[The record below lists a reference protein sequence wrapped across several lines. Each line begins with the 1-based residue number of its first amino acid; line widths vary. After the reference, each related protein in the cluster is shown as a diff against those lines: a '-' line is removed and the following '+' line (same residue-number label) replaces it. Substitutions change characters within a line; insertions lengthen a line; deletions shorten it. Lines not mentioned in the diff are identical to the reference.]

1 MPKYETLRWRR
12 PFRCEPARGL
22 RLQDIRDAIST
33 IRDHIATGSFD
44 RKTSDAVLYNLVVI
58 GEAAAQISDETRA
71 RAPEIP
77 WTKIVGL
84 RNLIAHEYFRIDLDV
99 IQAIVA
105 EQLDQLDKTAERLI
119 DEDDEPAM

>member
-1 MPKYETLRWRR
+1 VSRREALRSR
-12 PFRCEPARGL
+12 
-22 RLQDIRDAIST
+22 DIREAIAA

-84 RNLIAHEYFRIDLDV
+84 RNLIAHEYFRIDLEV
-99 IQAIVA
+99 IQSIVA
-105 EQLDQLDKTAERLI
+105 EQLDSLDTTAERLT
-119 DEDDEPAM
+119 DEVDEPGA

>member
-1 MPKYETLRWRR
+1 VSRR
-12 PFRCEPARGL
+12 EVL
-22 RLQDIRDAIST
+22 RLRDIRNAIST

-71 RAPEIP
+71 LAPEIP
-77 WTKIVGL
+77 WTRIVGL

-99 IQAIVA
+99 IQAIVS
-105 EQLDQLDKTAERLI
+105 EQLDTLDRTAERLI
-119 DEDDEPAM
+119 DEDSEPAI

>member
-1 MPKYETLRWRR
+1 LSRR
-12 PFRCEPARGL
+12 EVL
-22 RLQDIRDAIST
+22 RLGDIREAIAT
-33 IRDHIATGSFD
+33 IRSHIASGSFD

-77 WTKIVGL
+77 WTKVVGL

-99 IQAIVA
+99 IQAIVD
-105 EQLDQLDKTAERLI
+105 EQLDQLEIAARRLV
-119 DEDDEPAM
+119 DEDDPAST

>member
-1 MPKYETLRWRR
+1 MSRR
-12 PFRCEPARGL
+12 ELL
-22 RLQDIRDAIST
+22 RLRDIRDAIAT
-33 IRDHIATGSFD
+33 IRGHIAAGSFD

-71 RAPEIP
+71 GAPEIP

-99 IQAIVA
+99 IQAIVV
-105 EQLDQLDKTAERLI
+105 EQLDELERTAERLI
-119 DEDDEPAM
+119 DEDDDSAM